1 MGGKTEKDK
10 LRTLRTT
17 TTDFSQ
23 RIKIILI
30 VRYMRIISS
39 IIMTVDASLA
49 GVSLA
54 IRKEKKNPR
63 RKVSQHFYPLCCL
76 KYGSSRSGSSL

>member
-1 MGGKTEKDK
+1 MPALGGKTEKDK

-54 IRKEKKNPR
+54 IRKKK
-63 RKVSQHFYPLCCL
+63 KTQKESESTFL
-76 KYGSSRSGSSL
+76 SSMLS

>member
-54 IRKEKKNPR
+54 IRKKKKPR